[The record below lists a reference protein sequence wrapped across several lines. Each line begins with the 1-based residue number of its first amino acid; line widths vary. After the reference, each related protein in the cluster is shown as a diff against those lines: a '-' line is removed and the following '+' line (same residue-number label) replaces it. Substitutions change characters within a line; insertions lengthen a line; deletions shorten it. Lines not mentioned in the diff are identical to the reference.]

1 MEDIEKRKY
10 EHVINSLKQESQ
22 YRISNWLEYVTLIN
36 NSLPEIDYNKIDTKA
51 KLFDRTFN
59 YPIYISGMT
68 GGYQEAERI
77 NSRLAELAYK
87 YNIPMGL
94 GSIRAMLKNPS
105 LKYTY
110 NVKRGKDIFLIANIG
125 GVQLKEYNINE
136 IAEAID
142 SIEADAIAIHLNPTQ
157 ELIQREGDLNWE
169 GVREKIVE
177 LADRY
182 KVIVKE
188 VGAGLS
194 RDVIEQLKYSKVWYY
209 DVAGA
214 GGTSWTRI
222 EYMRNPE
229 AVPGFQDWGI
239 PTALAL
245 LMNKDY
251 RLLASGGIRD
261 GIEGFKCLVLG
272 AEMFGM
278 ARPFLEAV
286 IKEDLHVIDVV
297 VSQLKG
303 AMFLTGIDRLDKIKN
318 VRYILLDPLRYAYE
332 QVRADIFK
340 G

>member
-1 MEDIEKRKY
+1 MDIERRKY

-22 YRISNWLEYVTLIN
+22 YKISNWLEYVMLIN
-36 NSLPEIDYNKIDTKA
+36 NPLPEIDYYKIDTKT
-51 KLFDRTFN
+51 KLFNRVFN

-77 NSRLAELAYK
+77 NSKLADLAYK
-87 YNIPMGL
+87 YNIPLGL

-110 NVKRGKDIFLIANIG
+110 DVKKARDIFLIANIG
-125 GVQLKEYNINE
+125 GVQLKEYSISQ
-136 IAEAID
+136 IID
-142 SIEADAIAIHLNPTQ
+142 AVNSIEADAIAIHLNPAQ
-157 ELIQREGDLNWE
+157 ELIQGGDLNWE
-169 GVREKIVE
+169 GVRDKIIE
-177 LADRY
+177 LADNLN
-182 KVIVKE
+182 VIVKE

-194 RDVIEQLKYSKVWYY
+194 YRVIDNLKHSKVLYY

-222 EYMRNPE
+222 EYMRNPN

-245 LMNKDY
+245 LMNKKEVK
-251 RLLASGGIRD
+251 LLASGGIRD
-261 GIEGFKCLVLG
+261 GIDGYKCLVLG

-286 IKEDLHVIDVV
+286 IKEDYRLIDIVI
-297 VSQLKG
+297 SQLKG
-303 AMFLTGIDRLDKIKN
+303 AMFLTGVDQLDKLHK
-318 VRYILLDPLRYAYE
+318 VDYLLLDPLRYSYE
-332 QVRADIFK
+332 QIRTSILK
-340 G
+340 RQ